1 MAIAGS
7 REPGWW
13 YPWLFVG
20 GLGIVVIVNGF
31 LTYFAVNSWTG
42 LSTEDHYAKGLAFN
56 QTLDAK
62 RQQGE
67 LGWKVDFNFNPD
79 GNLSVHFTG
88 KDGAPLDGLMVMARM
103 YRPSQ
108 DDVDYDVGAGTPNW
122 VSGQSSYMQH
132 YAADRGDTA
141 NDPKLIVTYESA
153 LDKLWR
159 IRIGGVTY
167 GVQLTDLT

>member
-108 DDVDYDVGAGTPNW
+108 DDVDYDVGLKTGAIAGTYSTKLQLPLPGLW
-122 VSGQSSYMQH
+122 EVHIS
-132 YAADRGDTA
+132 ARRDGDA
-141 NDPKLIVTYESA
+141 FRL
-153 LDKLWR
+153 R
-159 IRIGGVTY
+159 RR
-167 GVQLTDLT
+167 VQVP